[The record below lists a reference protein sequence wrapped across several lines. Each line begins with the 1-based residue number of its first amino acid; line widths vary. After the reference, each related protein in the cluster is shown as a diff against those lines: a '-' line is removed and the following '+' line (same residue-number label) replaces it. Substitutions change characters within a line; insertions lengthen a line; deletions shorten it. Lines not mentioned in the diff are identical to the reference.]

1 MPPIAIK
8 WLASIV
14 FGLLIGSASFSVT
27 NPLLLI
33 AFGLHQ
39 PEGTPYVPADPTALE
54 RMQIASA
61 VLYALIAVAVAVV
74 LARIS
79 NLRRLIGWGCV
90 VLGVM
95 LLVTVP
101 IALLQM
107 DPGAHT
113 GGGAGARDAN
123 TALFFFLLIF
133 GLPYVGGGLLLTI
146 GGAVLIRKS
155 RNQPVAG

>member
-1 MPPIAIK
+1 MPPTAIK
-8 WLASIV
+8 WLASVV

-27 NPLLLI
+27 NPLLQVV
-33 AFGLHQ
+33 FGLNQ
-39 PEGTPYVPADPTALE
+39 PAGAPYEPLDAVALE
-54 RMQIASA
+54 RMQIAGA
-61 VLYALIAVAVAVV
+61 VLYGVIAVVVAVL

-79 NLRRLIGWGCV
+79 NMRRLIGWGCV
-90 VLGVM
+90 VLGVI

-107 DPGAHT
+107 DPAVH

-133 GLPYVGGGLLLTI
+133 GLPYLGGGLLLTI
-146 GGAVLIRKS
+146 GGAVLLRKS
-155 RNQPVAG
+155 RQQPAA